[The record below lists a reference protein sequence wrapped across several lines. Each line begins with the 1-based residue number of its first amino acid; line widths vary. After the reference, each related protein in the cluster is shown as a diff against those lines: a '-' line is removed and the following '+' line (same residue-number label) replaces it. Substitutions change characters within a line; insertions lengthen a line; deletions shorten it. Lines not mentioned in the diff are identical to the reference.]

1 MNISH
6 RCRRLALQGLC
17 CVDAQG
23 PGAWK
28 LIDNFIA
35 DSNENLQTVHTSRNL
50 LRVVWD
56 NSEQCDTLL
65 KRYAR
70 KWELSRLALVD
81 RNILRLATYELLK
94 DATSFKI
101 IISEALKLAREFS
114 TTDSPRF
121 INGVLDAIG
130 RELRKSKGL
139 DELPV
144 PEGKTY
150 PKPRTDEEIAQVE
163 QAKQDAI
170 AAAKAQQEQEMLD
183 AEARRK
189 QSYEEARKRLSKG
202 APAPVAPDFD
212 VRGYDAYL
220 QATSDAK
227 DFETRELTNFSDHAD
242 RAIAESAAPNNSAEA
257 SEIIVTVQRETQK
270 VEKSLKAA
278 EIAQDEIKKTTDA
291 FIAGRRSLIDSVIG
305 LNFGDDSEDA
315 NFDDDFDDEFESD
328 QPKKTEF
335 DVYEEA
341 FVGEDFEY
349 DDDDIEDLD
358 DLDDLDVEQKD
369 EHWEY

>member
-1 MNISH
+1 M
-6 RCRRLALQGLC
+6 QGLC

-23 PGAWK
+23 PSAWK

-35 DSNENLQTVHTSRNL
+35 ASNENLQTVHTSRKY
-50 LRVVWD
+50 LRIVWD

-94 DATSFKI
+94 DANSFKI

-114 TTDSPRF
+114 TSDSPRF

-150 PKPRTDEEIAQVE
+150 PKPRTDEEIEQVE
-163 QAKQDAI
+163 KAKQEAI
-170 AAAKAQQEQEMLD
+170 EAAKAQQDQEMLD

-189 QSYEEARKRLSKG
+189 QSYQQARSEMSKG
-202 APAPVAPDFD
+202 APAPVEPGFD
-212 VRGYDAYL
+212 VRKYDAYL
-220 QATSDAK
+220 QATSDAEE
-227 DFETRELTNFSDHAD
+227 FETREIHNFSDHAD
-242 RAIAESAAPNNSAEA
+242 SPRENQTPDNNAGS
-257 SEIIVTVQRETQK
+257 SEIVVTVQRETQK

-278 EIAQDEIKKTTDA
+278 EIAHEEIKKTTDA

-305 LNFGDDSEDA
+305 LNLDDSEED
-315 NFDDDFDDEFESD
+315 FDDDLDDEFDEELAGG
-328 QPKKTEF
+328 KKKPDF

-341 FVGEDFEY
+341 SVGKDFEY
-349 DDDDIEDLD
+349 DDDDFEDLD